1 MKRTF
6 IALAA
11 LAFAAATAGPAFSQQ
26 GSGGEQAAGDP
37 VVARVN
43 GSEIRQSDL
52 AVAFSRLP
60 AQIQQLPL
68 ETLFPQL
75 VQQLVDVEL
84 MSAAGRASDLH
95 NSQDVL
101 DRVAAFEKVAVQQA
115 YVEGLIGEQVTED
128 KLRANYDATI
138 AQTEGPIEVRAS
150 HILVESEEEG
160 ADIIKALEGGADF
173 AELARERST
182 GPSGPRGGDLGYFV
196 RSAMVQPFAD
206 AAFSLEPGTVG
217 PDPVQTQFGWHVIK
231 VVDKR
236 RRPAPTFEESRAQLE
251 EQLTREVITTH
262 ISDLRADAKIELF
275 NLDGSPVESAPRQ

>member
-26 GSGGEQAAGDP
+26 ASGGEQAAGDP

-160 ADIIKALEGGADF
+160 ADIIKAREGGADF

>member
-11 LAFAAATAGPAFSQQ
+11 LAL
-26 GSGGEQAAGDP
+26 AAGAGGSAVAQDGTDGAEASDDR
-37 VVARVN
+37 VVARVD
-43 GSEIRQSDL
+43 GTEIRQSDV

-60 AQIQQLPL
+60 QQFQQLPIS
-68 ETLFPQL
+68 TLFPQI

-84 MSAAGRASDLH
+84 MAAAGRADDMH
-95 NSQDVL
+95 NSQVVVDQ
-101 DRVAAFEKVAVQQA
+101 VAEFEKVAVQQA
-115 YVEGLIGEQVTED
+115 YVERLIGEEVTED
-128 KLRANYDATI
+128 KLRAHYDVTI
-138 AQTEGPIEVRAS
+138 GQTEGPVEVRAS

-160 ADIIKALEGGADF
+160 YDIIEALGGGADF

-196 RSAMVQPFAD
+196 RSQMVQPFAD
-206 AAFSLEPGTVG
+206 AAFALEPGATG
-217 PDPVQTQFGWHVIK
+217 PDPVQTQFGWHVIM

-251 EQLTREVITTH
+251 EQLTREVIATH